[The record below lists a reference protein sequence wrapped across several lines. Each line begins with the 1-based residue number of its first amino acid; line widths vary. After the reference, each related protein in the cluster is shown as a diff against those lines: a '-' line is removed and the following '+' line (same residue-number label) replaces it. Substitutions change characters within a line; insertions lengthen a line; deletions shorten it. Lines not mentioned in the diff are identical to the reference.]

1 MRRSR
6 YQKWVRNGLH
16 YRRVGRE
23 REGGRKIL
31 ETHVDQTT
39 RFFSLSLL
47 PVNGYYCLLS
57 YCFRVFFSFFL
68 SFLTQ
73 YAEKNERTKEHK
85 RNGSKKKKRKRE
97 RKWEIER
104 ERRGNEVE
112 ESERNGWKIKRTTSR
127 ISLSLWRG
135 EVNGGERCKKRQK
148 GKRSIR
154 KEGRRG
160 FPAARRR

>member
-1 MRRSR
+1 M
-6 YQKWVRNGLH
+6 K
-16 YRRVGRE
+16 E
-23 REGGRKIL
+23 RK
-31 ETHVDQTT
+31 
-39 RFFSLSLL
+39 S
-47 PVNGYYCLLS
+47 
-57 YCFRVFFSFFL
+57 
-68 SFLTQ
+68 
-73 YAEKNERTKEHK
+73 TKEMDRK
-85 RNGSKKKKRKRE
+85 KKKKKRKKVRD
-97 RKWEIER
+97 RER

>member
-1 MRRSR
+1 M
-6 YQKWVRNGLH
+6 K
-16 YRRVGRE
+16 E
-23 REGGRKIL
+23 RK
-31 ETHVDQTT
+31 
-39 RFFSLSLL
+39 S
-47 PVNGYYCLLS
+47 
-57 YCFRVFFSFFL
+57 
-68 SFLTQ
+68 
-73 YAEKNERTKEHK
+73 TKEMD
-85 RNGSKKKKRKRE
+85 RKKKKEKE
-97 RKWEIER
+97 KESER

-135 EVNGGERCKKRQK
+135 EVSGGERCKKRQK